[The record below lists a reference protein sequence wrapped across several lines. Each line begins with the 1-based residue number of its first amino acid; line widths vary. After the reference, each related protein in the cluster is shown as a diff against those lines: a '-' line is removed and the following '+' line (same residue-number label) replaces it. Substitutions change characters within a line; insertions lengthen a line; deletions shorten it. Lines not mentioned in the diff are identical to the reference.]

1 MQKFK
6 IFVFFLA
13 LFLFTDIRAYA
24 FRVGFWNET
33 WLTTK
38 TEHFDIIHSAQQQDL
53 GLYYAK
59 IAETAYKNLMTVFYQ
74 APQRITVVIN
84 DSTDIA
90 NGYAT
95 VIPYPLIMI
104 YPVQVTNEE
113 TLSEAG
119 EWARELFTHE
129 LTHILQLYPANGVY
143 NFIRPV
149 FGSIISPNLLMPNW
163 WKEGMGI
170 EMETRFSPQGRSR
183 SNLQNASLRSL
194 VNDERLSRY
203 TIAEANEALRTWPYG
218 NRPYYFGS
226 IILSE
231 LGREVKL
238 SGIGQITHHQSYRA
252 PFFINTPVE
261 ELSGKTYKDIFQQAI
276 DRITEKALSQ
286 IRTLSSIAV
295 NKLSPVDA
303 DLLASRN
310 PRFNPQTKQLALIGL
325 LKSGWQILVYEQT
338 IDPANATTS
347 AAKVYQRKKLKKK
360 ISGDLGSFEF
370 HPTENKILYSKVD
383 DVNSKEL
390 FSDLY
395 LYDLNEE
402 QEKQLTKSERAR
414 EAKFSPSGTVIV
426 YVTTANGKT
435 ELQQMNLST
444 QEKKT
449 LLTTEFEK
457 RITTATF
464 LSEDSIL
471 IAIRNAL
478 GEQELVTYNLKD
490 SSQQTIPTPPKQ
502 FAFPR
507 VFENRL
513 YFSSTE
519 NGVANIYSTAIDGNL
534 FKSIQSETHFLT
546 GTLSFDIFNDYLEDN
561 TNKPTLLTTQ
571 VGSSGSFVNI
581 TDFANRNQKLPTI
594 QNEISARYVFTPND
608 ANEIQM
614 HTEDYSVWPQILPH
628 YWIPFVST
636 NSSNKGLF
644 IQALTSGQDPLNIH
658 NYQVSVNYD
667 TYLQKGGFNFNYINS
682 ALAWPIQASA
692 LQSQQ
697 TFGST
702 TNVVQKN
709 AYSLGVM
716 PDVFKISKN
725 LSFSLG
731 GVYNQTDNSLIQID
745 HSGIYAQLLYSD
757 YEKKIFQY
765 FPMSGWAGLLR
776 FEDLKARRDNGA
788 LYGDYSKT
796 LGSFL
801 YYFSKFLPEDH
812 SIMFKFDGLYNSNNM
827 ASLFGTSTAAFPIG
841 SDTPIPLFVL
851 RGYPDGQFFGSQI
864 LSTTFEYR
872 FPIKDIDR
880 GSGTTPFFI
889 KTLTGAVVADGV
901 ATKGYGINTNLNPI
915 AVRLNEQFWSAGV
928 EARLS
933 TTVGYVLPLKFIL
946 GYYVPFSPAFAD
958 SGQMSLS
965 LQLGG
970 Y

>member
-6 IFVFFLA
+6 ILLVFLA
-13 LFLFTDIRAYA
+13 LFLFIDIHAFA

-33 WLTTK
+33 WVTTK

-74 APQRITVVIN
+74 SPERITVIIN
-84 DSTDIA
+84 DSTDLS

-95 VIPYPLIMI
+95 ALPYPLIMV

-129 LTHILQLYPANGVY
+129 LTHIMQLYPSNGVY
-143 NFIRPV
+143 NFVRPV
-149 FGSIISPNLLMPNW
+149 FGSIISPNLLMPSW

-170 EMETRFSPQGRSR
+170 EMETQFSAQGRLR

-194 VNDERLSRY
+194 VNEDRLSKY

-226 IILSE
+226 LIMSE
-231 LGREVKL
+231 LSQETKL

-252 PFFINTPVE
+252 PFFIGAPVE
-261 ELSGKTYKDIFQQAI
+261 ELSGKTYKEIFQQAI
-276 DRITEKALSQ
+276 DNITEKSLKQ
-286 IRTLSSIAV
+286 IQILNSVPT
-295 NKLSPVDA
+295 NKLTPVDEK
-303 DLLASRN
+303 LLASRN
-310 PRFNPQTKQLALIGL
+310 PRYNPQTKQMALIGL
-325 LKSGWQILVYEQT
+325 LKSGWQILVYDQNPQDKT
-338 IDPANATTS
+338 YT
-347 AAKVYQRKKLKKK
+347 RKKLKKS

-370 HPTENKILYSKVD
+370 HPKENKILYSKVD

-395 LYDLNEE
+395 LYNLDEE
-402 QEKQLTKSERAR
+402 KETQITHSERAR
-414 EAKFSPSGTVIV
+414 EPKFSPSGNLIA
-426 YVTTANGKT
+426 YVATGGGKT
-435 ELQQMNLST
+435 ELKTMDLANL
-444 QEKKT
+444 EKKS
-449 LLTTEFEK
+449 LLTTPYEK

-464 LSEDSIL
+464 LSEDKIL
-471 IAIRNAL
+471 IVVRNGL
-478 GEQELVTYNLKD
+478 GEQELSVYNLKD
-490 SSQQTIPTPPKQ
+490 STQQALQNPPKQ

-507 VFENRL
+507 VFKNRL

-519 NGVANIYSTAIDGNL
+519 NGVANIYSTDLEENL
-534 FKSIQSETHFLT
+534 FKNLQTETHFLT
-546 GTLSFDIFNDYLEDN
+546 GTLSFDIFEESD
-561 TNKPTLLTTQ
+561 KSTLITTQ
-571 VGSSGSFVNI
+571 VGSKGSFVGS
-581 TDFANRNQKLPTI
+581 TDFSNQNQKLPVI
-594 QNEISARYVFTPND
+594 QNEIAARYTFKPNE
-608 ANEIQM
+608 ANDLQM
-614 HTEDYSVWPQILPH
+614 HTEDYSVWPQILPR

-644 IQALTSGQDPLNIH
+644 IQAMTAGQDPLNIH

-682 ALAWPIQASA
+682 SLAWPIQASA

-697 TFGST
+697 TFGS
-702 TNVVQKN
+702 NSYVVQKN
-709 AYSLGVM
+709 SYSLGVM
-716 PDVFKISKN
+716 PDVFKISKH
-725 LSFSLG
+725 LSFSIG
-731 GVYNQTDNSLIQID
+731 GVYNQTDDSFIQID
-745 HSGIYAQLLYSD
+745 HSGPYAQLLYID

-776 FEDLKARRDNGA
+776 HEDLKARRDNGA
-788 LYGDYSKT
+788 LFDDYSKT

-812 SIMFKFDGLYNSNNM
+812 AIMFKFDGLYNSNNV
-827 ASLFGTSTAAFPIG
+827 ASLFGTSTSAFPLA
-841 SDTPIPLFVL
+841 SDTPIPLFTL
-851 RGYPDGQFFGSQI
+851 RGYPDGIFFGSQI
-864 LSTTFEYR
+864 LTSTFEYR
-872 FPIKDIDR
+872 FPIKDIHR
-880 GSGTTPFFI
+880 GSGTSPFFL

-901 ATKGYGINTNLNPI
+901 ATKGYGINTDQKLIP
-915 AVRLNEQFWSAGV
+915 VRLNEQFWSAGV

-933 TTVGYVLPLKFIL
+933 TTLGYVLPLRFIL
-946 GYYVPFSPAFAD
+946 GYYIPFSPAYAS
-958 SGQMSLS
+958 SGQTSMS